1 LLFIYLFYFFV
12 FVLHGLQNIFFW
24 SSPCQA
30 LYKTEGVEFLLDPED
45 SMLAYEERGRR
56 RNRTPS
62 DTELEQNALAGM
74 NHVQKIEMI
83 QGKYTVIMLLV
94 FLLFLYQGS
103 QK

>member
-1 LLFIYLFYFFV
+1 
-12 FVLHGLQNIFFW
+12 
-24 SSPCQA
+24 
-30 LYKTEGVEFLLDPED
+30 VEFLLDPED

-83 QGKYTVIMLLV
+83 QGKYTVIMLLFFFV
-94 FLLFLYQGS
+94 VLIPGISEVEEVIIFFLYIRFY
-103 QK
+103 